1 MVLCA
6 ALLVAAAALSA
17 LTVDN
22 NVLRPAGHH
31 QVPEPECRTCC
42 LVGAPPLEPG
52 SSTVPVP
59 VASPPAAPA
68 DRG

>member
-42 LVGAPPLEPG
+42 LVGAAAGARQQHRAGPG
-52 SSTVPVP
+52 GQP
-59 VASPPAAPA
+59 AS
-68 DRG
+68 GTG